1 MNVVE
6 ISPLQLVLCLGFVLI
21 AGISSLVFRLGLEK
35 DLAWGTVR
43 TFAQLF
49 LVGYVLQFIF
59 DIKNPYLIL
68 LYYAWM
74 IFWAAQTIRGRVK
87 EKQIRIFAPTFIS
100 MVISYMIVAITVT
113 AGILQIKP
121 WYTPQY
127 FIPLGGMIIG
137 NSMNAISIALDRMFS
152 DLRNRRDEIEL
163 AFCLGAT
170 YQEATSDILRDVIK
184 AGMIPSINALMTV
197 GLVSLPGMMTGQIL
211 AGQEPQSAIKYQ
223 IVVML
228 MLVASTAIGCT
239 IIVQVV
245 RRLCFTKAHQIA
257 I

>member
-87 EKQIRIFAPTFIS
+87 EKQVRIFAPTFIS

-113 AGILQIKP
+113 AGIVQIRP

-170 YQEATSDILRDVIK
+170 YQEATRDILRDVIK

>member
-21 AGISSLVFRLGLEK
+21 AGVSSLVFRLGLEK

-68 LYYAWM
+68 LYYVWM

-87 EKQIRIFAPTFIS
+87 EKQVRIFAPTFIS

-113 AGILQIKP
+113 AGILQIRP

-152 DLRNRRDEIEL
+152 DFRNRRDEIEL

-211 AGQEPQSAIKYQ
+211 AGQEPQSAIRYQ

>member
-87 EKQIRIFAPTFIS
+87 EKQVRIFAPTFIS